1 MACHHGVVSVLLKP
15 FRGYVP
21 TSTFAHRVVGPPSS
35 MLSAD
40 QQEAARNDPLSF
52 RHAAGRGAGS
62 SQTEVASW
70 LAECHNQGVLR
81 AVGPTVCVYQQGDA
95 DLAAT
100 GIIAD
105 VRLSAYD
112 SGLVKRHERTIA
124 KTQRKM
130 ADYMRGTRI
139 FGNPVALTHRP
150 HAGLQA
156 TIKAHVEREADIAF
170 TTADSVSHRLWA
182 IEGDAAEEVC
192 RGFDNTLYIT
202 DGHHRLAAA
211 SLVASEEGRTEARLP
226 VALFSTEALQLRS
239 FARCVVDPDLDV
251 DNVIDRLGTEHRI
264 EEVNGLEAR
273 PRQRFEVGVKIRDR
287 YFRLQI
293 DRSRIPDDL
302 FESLDVNLLQHLI
315 LGPVFGIANGRRD
328 KRLRFFADITDA
340 SQLDIESDA
349 WLLPFP
355 TAVDDVM
362 AVADSGRVM
371 PAKSTWFAPKVPSG
385 LVIRSLEAN

>member
-1 MACHHGVVSVLLKP
+1 
-15 FRGYVP
+15 
-21 TSTFAHRVVGPPSS
+21 

-81 AVGPTVCVYQQGDA
+81 AVGPTVFVYQQGDA

-192 RGFDNTLYIT
+192 L
-202 DGHHRLAAA
+202 
-211 SLVASEEGRTEARLP
+211 
-226 VALFSTEALQLRS
+226 
-239 FARCVVDPDLDV
+239 
-251 DNVIDRLGTEHRI
+251 
-264 EEVNGLEAR
+264 
-273 PRQRFEVGVKIRDR
+273 
-287 YFRLQI
+287 
-293 DRSRIPDDL
+293 
-302 FESLDVNLLQHLI
+302 
-315 LGPVFGIANGRRD
+315 
-328 KRLRFFADITDA
+328 
-340 SQLDIESDA
+340 
-349 WLLPFP
+349 
-355 TAVDDVM
+355 VDDGSLRPADALAPA
-362 AVADSGRVM
+362 AVRHCRGKTQEDGPGDGCPSHCGLCFGSGTRWRAQAES
-371 PAKSTWFAPKVPSG
+371 PP
-385 LVIRSLEAN
+385 LRL